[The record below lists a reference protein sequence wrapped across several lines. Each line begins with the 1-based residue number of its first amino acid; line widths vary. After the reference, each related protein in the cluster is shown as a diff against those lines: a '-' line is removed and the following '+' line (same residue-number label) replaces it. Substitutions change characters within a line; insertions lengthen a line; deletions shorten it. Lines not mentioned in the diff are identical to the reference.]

1 LTLGN
6 VGARLEIPSITLI
19 NREISGE
26 WKPRLFNDPMSH
38 SSNSERSL
46 PEAATDALV
55 QLDELNVAEQSAVA
69 DEPGAA
75 LAFPAEDR
83 GQSLA
88 EMAQRDLDAALQL
101 LADRAQYITGASGAA
116 IALRHE
122 GEHDMLCRASA
133 GTNAPE
139 LGALLSAEFG
149 LSGESVR
156 TRQPLRCD
164 DAEQDGRVNRE
175 SCRELG
181 IASVAVVPVVS
192 DDEVLGVFELFS
204 GQANAFGDRDL
215 VALQRLAE
223 MVETAA
229 RFARAAGV
237 PGMVGDAARL
247 KLETSE
253 DFGVEALS
261 EKWRDAG
268 AEEGPEPQ
276 NAAVASVPKGSKFPA
291 SEAVVSSGQVPVIK
305 PQLWSIRDAAEAA
318 DGAGI
323 QDGTDAPMALA
334 GLRKCEACGFP
345 VSEGRRLCLD
355 CDEKEWRGRN
365 RVRGAGGSSVKP
377 MAAQAVI
384 AAPTAAAPEVKLDA
398 TANPMPNSELK
409 IVARGVE
416 DSALPSAAGDAPIFS
431 AAAES
436 SPSWFAANKYV
447 LAAIVVV
454 ALAIGVALLAR

>member
-1 LTLGN
+1 
-6 VGARLEIPSITLI
+6 
-19 NREISGE
+19 
-26 WKPRLFNDPMSH
+26 MSH
-38 SSNSERSL
+38 SPNSERNL
-46 PEAATDALV
+46 PEAASDAV
-55 QLDELNVAEQSAVA
+55 QLGELNVSERSALA

-116 IALRHE
+116 IALRHV

-192 DDEVLGVFELFS
+192 DEEVLGVFELFS

-215 VALQRLAE
+215 IALQRLAE

-237 PGMVGDAARL
+237 PGLAGDAARL
-247 KLETSE
+247 NLETSE
-253 DFGVEALS
+253 GFGVEALS

-268 AEEGPEPQ
+268 VEEVLEPQ
-276 NAAVASVPKGSKFPA
+276 LAAVPLAAEDSESAV
-291 SEAVVSSGQVPVIK
+291 SEAAVSSEPVPVLG
-305 PQLWSIRDAAEAA
+305 PRLWSIRDAADTAEGESIPNVA
-318 DGAGI
+318 DVPVAI
-323 QDGTDAPMALA
+323 R

-345 VSEGRRLCLD
+345 VSEGRKLCLD
-355 CDEKEWRGRN
+355 CDEKEWRGRS
-365 RVRGAGGSSVKP
+365 RVRPAGGDPVKP
-377 MAAQAVI
+377 VTAQAV
-384 AAPTAAAPEVKLDA
+384 APTVPVPEIKPDTKADPLTDH
-398 TANPMPNSELK
+398 ELK
-409 IVARGVE
+409 IVAQGVE
-416 DSALPSAAGDAPIFS
+416 DSAARTAAGDAPIFS
-431 AAAES
+431 AAAD
-436 SPSWFAANKYV
+436 SPSWLAANKYV
-447 LAAIVVV
+447 LGAIVVV
-454 ALAIGVALLAR
+454 ALAIAAVVFFR

>member
-1 LTLGN
+1 
-6 VGARLEIPSITLI
+6 
-19 NREISGE
+19 
-26 WKPRLFNDPMSH
+26 MSH
-38 SSNSERSL
+38 YSNSERSL
-46 PEAATDALV
+46 PEAATGAPV
-55 QLDELNVAEQSAVA
+55 QLGELNVSEQSALA

-88 EMAQRDLDAALQL
+88 EMARRDLDAALQL

-116 IALRHE
+116 IALRHV

-237 PGMVGDAARL
+237 PGLAGDAARL
-247 KLETSE
+247 KLGTDD
-253 DFGVEALS
+253 DFAVEALS

-268 AEEGPEPQ
+268 AEEDSGTQTATISPMAEGSEP
-276 NAAVASVPKGSKFPA
+276 
-291 SEAVVSSGQVPVIK
+291 VVSESAVSSEQVPVLK
-305 PQLWSIRDAAEAA
+305 PKLWSIRDAADGGSIQNVA
-318 DGAGI
+318 DVPVVLG
-323 QDGTDAPMALA
+323 

-365 RVRGAGGSSVKP
+365 RGRPAGGDSAKP
-377 MAAQAVI
+377 AVQAVALVSTAVVPEIKPEI
-384 AAPTAAAPEVKLDA
+384 ATDPGPD
-398 TANPMPNSELK
+398 SELK
-409 IVARGVE
+409 IVAEDVE
-416 DSALPSAAGDAPIFS
+416 NSPIQTAAEDAPIFS
-431 AAAES
+431 AAAD
-436 SPSWFAANKYV
+436 SPSWLAANKYV

-454 ALAIGVALLAR
+454 MLAIAAVVFLR

>member
-1 LTLGN
+1 VET
-6 VGARLEIPSITLI
+6 AS
-19 NREISGE
+19 
-26 WKPRLFNDPMSH
+26 FQDPMSQY
-38 SSNSERSL
+38 SSSERNL
-46 PEAATDALV
+46 PEAASDAPV
-55 QLDELNVAEQSAVA
+55 QLGELNVSERSALA

-88 EMAQRDLDAALQL
+88 EMARRDLDAALQL

-116 IALRHE
+116 IALRHV

-164 DAEQDGRVNRE
+164 DAETDGRVNRE

-237 PGMVGDAARL
+237 PGLAGEAARL
-247 KLETSE
+247 NLETSE
-253 DFGVEALS
+253 DFAVEALS

-268 AEEGPEPQ
+268 AEEVSEPPISTV
-276 NAAVASVPKGSKFPA
+276 APVAESSESAPFESRISLEHAPVLKPRLWSASAVAK
-291 SEAVVSSGQVPVIK
+291 
-305 PQLWSIRDAAEAA
+305 DAA
-318 DGAGI
+318 DGANGESI
-323 QDGTDAPMALA
+323 VNVGDVPAAIR

-345 VSEGRRLCLD
+345 VSEGRKLCLD

-365 RVRGAGGSSVKP
+365 RSSGPARRDSPRLEEQTSASPVPAGSPKKP
-377 MAAQAVI
+377 D
-384 AAPTAAAPEVKLDA
+384 AAADPVTDDK
-398 TANPMPNSELK
+398 ELK
-409 IVARGVE
+409 IVARDVE
-416 DSALPSAAGDAPIFS
+416 NSPAQIPVLTGDAPIFS
-431 AAAES
+431 AVAD
-436 SPSWFAANKYV
+436 SPSWLAANKYV
-447 LAAIVVV
+447 LLAIVVV
-454 ALAIGVALLAR
+454 ALAIGAVLLSR

>member
-1 LTLGN
+1 
-6 VGARLEIPSITLI
+6 
-19 NREISGE
+19 
-26 WKPRLFNDPMSH
+26 MSH
-38 SSNSERSL
+38 YSSERSS
-46 PEAATDALV
+46 PEPATDAPVELGK
-55 QLDELNVAEQSAVA
+55 LNVSERSALA

-75 LAFPAEDR
+75 LAFPAEDH

-122 GEHDMLCRASA
+122 GERDMLCRASA

-175 SCRELG
+175 SCRDLG

-204 GQANAFGDRDL
+204 GQANAFGERDL

-237 PGMVGDAARL
+237 LGLAGDAARL
-247 KLETSE
+247 NLESSE

-268 AEEGPEPQ
+268 AEHVSETHI
-276 NAAVASVPKGSKFPA
+276 AAVAPATGGSEFA
-291 SEAVVSSGQVPVIK
+291 DSEATASSEQAPIPMPK
-305 PQLWSIRDAAEAA
+305 LWSASAAAKDAG
-318 DGAGI
+318 DGANGESFLNATDVPTPI
-323 QDGTDAPMALA
+323 Q
-334 GLRKCEACGFP
+334 GLRKCAACGFP
-345 VSEGRRLCLD
+345 VSEGRKLCLD
-355 CDEKEWRGRN
+355 CDEKEWRGRT
-365 RVRGAGGSSVKP
+365 RVRPAGGAVKP
-377 MAAQAVI
+377 VAAQAVPS
-384 AAPTAAAPEVKLDA
+384 AAVVPDTRPEITTEPAADG
-398 TANPMPNSELK
+398 ELK
-409 IVARGVE
+409 IVAQDVQNPVAQIATE
-416 DSALPSAAGDAPIFS
+416 DALFFGAVAD
-431 AAAES
+431 
-436 SPSWFAANKYV
+436 SPSWLAANKYV

-454 ALAIGVALLAR
+454 ALAIGAVLLSR

>member
-1 LTLGN
+1 
-6 VGARLEIPSITLI
+6 
-19 NREISGE
+19 
-26 WKPRLFNDPMSH
+26 M
-38 SSNSERSL
+38 
-46 PEAATDALV
+46 PEAATDAPV
-55 QLDELNVAEQSAVA
+55 QLGELNVSERSALA
-69 DEPGAA
+69 DEPGGA

-116 IALRHE
+116 IALRHV

-139 LGALLSAEFG
+139 IGALLSAEFG

-164 DAEQDGRVNRE
+164 DSETDGRVNRE

-215 VALQRLAE
+215 LALQRLAE

-247 KLETSE
+247 KLGSGE

-268 AEEGPEPQ
+268 VEEASGSQVE
-276 NAAVASVPKGSKFPA
+276 AVAPLQERQESVA
-291 SEAVVSSGQVPVIK
+291 SDAVLSSEQVPIPK
-305 PQLWSIRDAAEAA
+305 PKLWSMRDAADFA
-318 DGAGI
+318 DGDSTQSVANV
-323 QDGTDAPMALA
+323 PMALA

-345 VSEGRRLCLD
+345 VSEGRKLCLD

-365 RVRGAGGSSVKP
+365 QGAPLVAIRRSRWP
-377 MAAQAVI
+377 
-384 AAPTAAAPEVKLDA
+384 KL
-398 TANPMPNSELK
+398 L
-409 IVARGVE
+409 
-416 DSALPSAAGDAPIFS
+416 LPPRSWLLRI
-431 AAAES
+431 
-436 SPSWFAANKYV
+436 PS
-447 LAAIVVV
+447 L
-454 ALAIGVALLAR
+454 R

>member
-1 LTLGN
+1 
-6 VGARLEIPSITLI
+6 
-19 NREISGE
+19 
-26 WKPRLFNDPMSH
+26 M
-38 SSNSERSL
+38 
-46 PEAATDALV
+46 PEAASDAPV
-55 QLDELNVAEQSAVA
+55 QLDELNVSERSALA

-88 EMAQRDLDAALQL
+88 EMARRDLDAALQL

-116 IALRHE
+116 IALRHV

-237 PGMVGDAARL
+237 PGLVGDAARL
-247 KLETSE
+247 KLEPGD

-261 EKWRDAG
+261 EKWREAA
-268 AEEGPEPQ
+268 AEEVSEPQ
-276 NAAVASVPKGSKFPA
+276 IAAVASQTEGSEPVA
-291 SEAVVSSGQVPVIK
+291 SESAVSSEQVPVLK
-305 PQLWSIRDAAEAA
+305 PKLWSIRDASEAA
-318 DGAGI
+318 DGESI
-323 QDGTDAPMALA
+323 QNIADVPVALGA
-334 GLRKCEACGFP
+334 LRKCEACGFP
-345 VSEGRRLCLD
+345 VSEGRKLCLD

-365 RVRGAGGSSVKP
+365 RVRPAGGNSVKQ
-377 MAAQAVI
+377 AAQVVSVAVAAPDSKPETTTTDPAADSEPNI
-384 AAPTAAAPEVKLDA
+384 AAQDVG
-398 TANPMPNSELK
+398 NSA
-409 IVARGVE
+409 VQTPA
-416 DSALPSAAGDAPIFS
+416 DDAPIFS
-431 AAAES
+431 AAAENP
-436 SPSWFAANKYV
+436 PSWLAANKYV
-447 LAAIVVV
+447 VGAIVVV
-454 ALAIGVALLAR
+454 ALAIAAVVFLR